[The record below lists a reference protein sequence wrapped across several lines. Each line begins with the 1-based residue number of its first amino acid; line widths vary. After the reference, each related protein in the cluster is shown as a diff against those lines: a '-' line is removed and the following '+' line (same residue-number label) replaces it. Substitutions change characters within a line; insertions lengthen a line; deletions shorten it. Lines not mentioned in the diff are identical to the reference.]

1 MLNQI
6 AYDDAEVSMLVV
18 PVRVADDFV
27 AAFLSKSA
35 SPDERAQAHGLAPFT
50 LPSFSL
56 NYRLGTPLTSVRTIA
71 RASHTA
77 QQPSNPLSRSV
88 RYTFSA

>member
-1 MLNQI
+1 
-6 AYDDAEVSMLVV
+6 MLVV

-35 SPDERAQAHGLAPFT
+35 SPDERAQAYGLAPFT

-56 NYRLGTPLTSVRTIA
+56 NYRLGNRLTSVRTIA

>member
-1 MLNQI
+1 M
-6 AYDDAEVSMLVV
+6 V
-18 PVRVADDFV
+18 PVRVADNFV
-27 AAFLSKSA
+27 AAFLSMSA

-50 LPSFSL
+50 LLSF
-56 NYRLGTPLTSVRTIA
+56 YRLGNPLTSVRTIA

-77 QQPSNPLSRSV
+77 QQPSNPLTWSV